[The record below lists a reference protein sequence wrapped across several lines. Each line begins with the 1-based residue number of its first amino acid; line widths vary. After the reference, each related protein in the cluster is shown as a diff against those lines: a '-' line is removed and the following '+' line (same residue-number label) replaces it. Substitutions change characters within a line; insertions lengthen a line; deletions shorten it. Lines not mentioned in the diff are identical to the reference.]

1 MGKNNYILLLLLLLF
16 LCISTMLFAK
26 QNPEKYIVYFKD
38 KPTNVDVTKL
48 FNEKA
53 LQNRKKYNIPFDERD
68 FSVDSNYIVQLKN
81 INATILN
88 TSNWLNASLISIDEN
103 DISNLENLPFV
114 TSIIKVEKTTIGGSG
129 IASVKDINEC
139 EATNDIQDF
148 ENNYSSSFPQVNL
161 LKGEYLHEQGF
172 NGENMTIAV
181 CDDGFSNANNNPG
194 YSHIFNTNRILGTY
208 DYVRS
213 DSMVYNV
220 GGHGSNCL
228 SFIGGLISD
237 KYIGTATKSKFYLFR
252 TENSAADYESLQE
265 EFNLAAALERC
276 SQVGVD
282 VVSISLGY
290 LKFNRD
296 TFPDHDTSDLRKN
309 ITPAAVAVN
318 LASSRGILVCVAAG
332 NKDFT
337 QYINTPADADSAFA
351 IASVNINGVPAG
363 SSSEGLPNDPRVKP
377 NVAAVGANST
387 YISTTGVI
395 IPSGQGTSYATPQ
408 IAGLAA
414 CLWQAFPTKTNW
426 EIKTAIEQSASQY
439 LTPDKKIGYGIP
451 DFKKAYQ
458 LLSSTTYVSNKE
470 LENEFSVFPN
480 PFLSTVNIISKGN
493 TNIERINV
501 INNIGQIIY
510 TINAPTEN
518 TLALNDLPDGMYVLQ
533 IETDKGLL
541 IKKLIKE

>member
-1 MGKNNYILLLLLLLF
+1 MGKNNYILLLF

-68 FSVDSNYIVQLKN
+68 FSVDTNYIVQLKN

-129 IASVKDINEC
+129 IASVTDINEC

-181 CDDGFSNANNNPG
+181 CDNGFYNLTNNPAFT
-194 YSHIFNTNRILGTY
+194 HIFNENRLLGTY
-208 DYVRS
+208 DYVNNDSIVS
-213 DSMVYNV
+213 DNTN
-220 GGHGSNCL
+220 GKHGAYCF
-228 SFIGGLISD
+228 SFIGGLKD
-237 KYIGTATKSKFYLFR
+237 NQYIGTATKSNFYLFE
-252 TENSAADYESLQE
+252 TENSNGERLQE
-265 EFNLAAALERC
+265 EFNLAVALERC
-276 SQVGVD
+276 IQLGVD

-290 LKFNRD
+290 MYFDVVSEN
-296 TFPDHDTSDLRKN
+296 HDTTIIKLGNTPSSRAAN
-309 ITPAAVAVN
+309 IAVN
-318 LASSRGILVCVAAG
+318 KGIIICSAAG
-332 NKDFT
+332 NNDANGR
-337 QYINTPADADSAFA
+337 YINAPSCADSVLA
-351 IASVNINGVPAG
+351 ISSVDINGVFANTSQGIPG
-363 SSSEGLPNDPRVKP
+363 DSRIKP
-377 NVAAVGANST
+377 NVAAVGVAAKYLNE
-387 YISTTGVI
+387 IGNVG
-395 IPSGQGTSYATPQ
+395 SGGGTSYATPQ

-541 IKKLIKE
+541 IKKIIKE

>member
-68 FSVDSNYIVQLKN
+68 FSVDTNYIVQLKN

-129 IASVKDINEC
+129 IASVTDINEC

-181 CDDGFSNANNNPG
+181 CDNGFYNLTNNPAFT
-194 YSHIFNTNRILGTY
+194 HIFNENRLLGTY
-208 DYVRS
+208 DYVNNDSIVS
-213 DSMVYNV
+213 DNTN
-220 GGHGSNCL
+220 GKHGAYCF
-228 SFIGGLISD
+228 SFIGGLKD
-237 KYIGTATKSKFYLFR
+237 NQYIGTATKSNFYLFE
-252 TENSAADYESLQE
+252 TENSNGERLQE
-265 EFNLAAALERC
+265 EFNLAVALERC
-276 SQVGVD
+276 IQLGVD

-290 LKFNRD
+290 MYFDVVSEN
-296 TFPDHDTSDLRKN
+296 HDT
-309 ITPAAVAVN
+309 
-318 LASSRGILVCVAAG
+318 
-332 NKDFT
+332 
-337 QYINTPADADSAFA
+337 
-351 IASVNINGVPAG
+351 INGSICSYSG
-363 SSSEGLPNDPRVKP
+363 YGLPNDPRVKP
-377 NVAAVGANST
+377 NVAAVGVSPYLINT
-387 YISTTGVI
+387 
-395 IPSGQGTSYATPQ
+395 SGIVGQFGGGTSYATPQ

-439 LTPDKKIGYGIP
+439 LTPDKRIGYGIP